1 MRSAPRRHLAFCLL
15 AIVTAGACVTR
26 TVPAD
31 VNPVAPTLVIEQ
43 FMRAVNANDLDA
55 MARLFGTRD
64 GSVLRLDPRRQV
76 EERMF
81 AIASVLRHQDYVF
94 DGDAIIPG
102 RQDEAVQI
110 MVRVTTPDQTAVVPF
125 TMVNARGNWLVEQI
139 GLERLTNPRAR

>member
-1 MRSAPRRHLAFCLL
+1 MHSTSARRLALVLVTLL
-15 AIVTAGACVTR
+15 SSACVSR
-26 TVPAD
+26 AVPAD

-43 FMRAVNANDLDA
+43 FMRAVNANDLDG

-64 GSVLRLDPRRQV
+64 GSVLRIDPRRQV

-81 AIASVLRHQDYVF
+81 AIASILRHQDYVF

-110 MVRVTTPDQTAVVPF
+110 LVRVTTPQQTAVVPF

-139 GLERLTNPRAR
+139 GLERLTNPRGR